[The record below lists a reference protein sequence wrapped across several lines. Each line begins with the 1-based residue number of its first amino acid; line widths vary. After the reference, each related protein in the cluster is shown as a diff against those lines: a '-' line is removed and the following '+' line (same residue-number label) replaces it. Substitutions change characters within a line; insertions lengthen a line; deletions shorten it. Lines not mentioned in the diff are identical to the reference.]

1 MATVAMQVL
10 GLVGGVGA
18 PNSTFPHVWTLSYW
32 PNFGRIMESG
42 QTACMPGNS
51 SLAGGP

>member
-18 PNSTFPHVWTLSYW
+18 PNSTFPHVVDPEL
-32 PNFGRIMESG
+32 
-42 QTACMPGNS
+42 
-51 SLAGGP
+51 LA